1 MQPFPDLL
9 SSEKP
14 ESTFASYPLNM
25 RLLKFM
31 DLLAVCR
38 QDMCW
43 RVMVSDGLEDEHTI
57 GWATTDG
64 DHNGGNI
71 QSNSNEGIAQGY
83 AKGQAKQ

>member
-25 RLLKFM
+25 LLLKFM

-38 QDMCW
+38 QEMCW
-43 RVMVSDGLEDEHTI
+43 RVMVSDGHDHMRTNIQLD
-57 GWATTDG
+57 GRRRAATTTAAIF
-64 DHNGGNI
+64 NVT
-71 QSNSNEGIAQGY
+71 AT
-83 AKGQAKQ
+83 KV